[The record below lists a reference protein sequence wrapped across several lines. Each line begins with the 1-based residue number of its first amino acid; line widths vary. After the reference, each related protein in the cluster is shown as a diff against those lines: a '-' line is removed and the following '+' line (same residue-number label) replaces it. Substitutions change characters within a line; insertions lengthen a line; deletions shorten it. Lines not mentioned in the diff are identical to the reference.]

1 MQRFILI
8 LTLSSLLMVSP
19 VTFAEQTYQT
29 YSNSRFEYSISYP
42 KKLLFPQG
50 EAENGDG
57 QKFLSK
63 EADASLLVYGSHNI
77 NAQTIKERYREES
90 RGGTIEN
97 PTKVVSYRVL
107 KDNWFVISGYI
118 SGNIFYQKTILNN
131 DQFKT
136 FYFEYPE
143 TKKKIYDP
151 VVNRL
156 SSSFK
161 G

>member
-8 LTLSSLLMVSP
+8 LSLSSLLMVSLCAS
-19 VTFAEQTYQT
+19 AEQTYHT

-42 KKLLFPQG
+42 KELLFPQG

-90 RGGTIEN
+90 RGGT
-97 PTKVVSYRVL
+97 KVVSYRVL
-107 KDNWFVISGYI
+107 KDNWFVVSGYI

-143 TKKKIYDP
+143 TKKKTYDP
-151 VVNRL
+151 VVKRL